1 MKNKLIFK
9 KIAFKFLKKLL
20 NFLEIYLKKSLKF
33 FIFKYIKYTKIY
45 NKKKYK
51 FLNKIPKFLFKRISN
66 CKIIRFYFK
75 NNNKIILKKFYL
87 IIKKFLFF
95 KKFFLSKENKFNF
108 ENVILNKK
116 NKFNFESVK
125 LKMKKYKSYF
135 FFKDFN
141 KKLFLIKPFFFK
153 KQNVQFS
160 VLKKNKFYFKSQ
172 NVRVR
177 QICYNSVFLCLSL
190 LTLVLIFSS
199 GKFYFFEKS
208 FFDMN
213 YFYIF
218 LYLLIPFFF
227 NKVKTFFKK

>member
-1 MKNKLIFK
+1 MKQKLKIKLIFK
-9 KIAFKFLKKLL
+9 KIAFKFFVKLL
-20 NFLEIYLKKSLKF
+20 NFIEIYFKKSLKF

-45 NKKKYK
+45 NKRKYK
-51 FLNKIPKFLFKRISN
+51 FLNKIPKFLFKRISSY
-66 CKIIRFYFK
+66 KIIRFYFENK
-75 NNNKIILKKFYL
+75 NKIILKKFYFF
-87 IIKKFLFF
+87 IKKFLFF
-95 KKFFLSKENKFNF
+95 KKKILLKINKPNF
-108 ENVILNKK
+108 EK
-116 NKFNFESVK
+116 VK
-125 LKMKKYKSYF
+125 LKINKFKNCF
-135 FFKDFN
+135 FFKNFD

-153 KQNVQFS
+153 KKNIQFS

-172 NVRVR
+172 NIRVR

-190 LTLVLIFSS
+190 LTLVLILSS

-227 NKVKTFFKK
+227 NKVKTFFKI